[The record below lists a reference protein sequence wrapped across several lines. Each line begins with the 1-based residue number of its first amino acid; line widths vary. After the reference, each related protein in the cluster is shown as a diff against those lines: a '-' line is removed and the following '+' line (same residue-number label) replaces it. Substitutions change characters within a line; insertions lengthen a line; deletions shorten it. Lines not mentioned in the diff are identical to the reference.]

1 MLIALNRIEKEF
13 QSNRKGAKTS
23 VLNGI
28 NLTVEKGELLAIR
41 GSSGAGKSTLLHILG
56 CLDRPTKGTY
66 FLNGEDITNL
76 PLNKLAWIRN
86 QKIGFVLQHFSL
98 VEEDTVLENVGIP
111 LLLGRVRMSLIDAM
125 AMEQLHQLGIDHLA
139 NQRAGTL
146 SGGEKQRVAIA
157 RALINQPDIILAD
170 EPTGA
175 LDVKNSTM
183 VMDILLQLHN
193 QGKTVIIVTH
203 EAYVADLCERVITI
217 SDGQLYENR

>member
-1 MLIALNRIEKEF
+1 
-13 QSNRKGAKTS
+13 
-23 VLNGI
+23 
-28 NLTVEKGELLAIR
+28 
-41 GSSGAGKSTLLHILG
+41 
-56 CLDRPTKGTY
+56 
-66 FLNGEDITNL
+66 
-76 PLNKLAWIRN
+76 
-86 QKIGFVLQHFSL
+86 
-98 VEEDTVLENVGIP
+98 
-111 LLLGRVRMSLIDAM
+111 MSLIDAM